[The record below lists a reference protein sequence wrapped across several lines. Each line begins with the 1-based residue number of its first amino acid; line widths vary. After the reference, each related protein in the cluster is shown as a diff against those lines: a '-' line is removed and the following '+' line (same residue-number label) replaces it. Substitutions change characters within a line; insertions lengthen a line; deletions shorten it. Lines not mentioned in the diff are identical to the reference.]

1 MARNAVDGGIE
12 EALAT
17 GKQHFQFPRDRWAGI
32 KRNVVGVISGAA
44 IIILIWWALAILIGE
59 FRGVAFPTPP
69 DVFSRF
75 ADALGGADLQGS
87 SIYDQTLASLMRW
100 GMGYVL
106 AVGIGLSIGCLL
118 GMYRNLHELSIVSI
132 YILQLVPGLAWIP
145 IALLLFGLGEVSTIF
160 MIFMAALPPII
171 ISTASGIRSA
181 PPVYEKVAGM
191 AETDFSTK
199 FWQVLLPASAISVIN
214 GLRNGL
220 ANSWRVLIAAEMVVG
235 VALGLGYTII
245 QSRYDLDYRAAFVSI
260 IVICIIGIL
269 VEKGFFQF
277 FEERIRDRLGLDRG
291 EG

>member
-1 MARNAVDGGIE
+1 MAKKMADVGIDD
-12 EALAT
+12 ALAT
-17 GKQHFQFPRDRWAGI
+17 GKQHFLYPRDRWAGVR
-32 KRNVVGVISGAA
+32 RNIIGVISGVA
-44 IIILIWWALAILIGE
+44 IIIIIWWALAILIGE

-87 SIYDQTLASLMRW
+87 SIYDQTFASLRRW
-100 GMGYVL
+100 GLGYLL
-106 AVGIGLSIGCLL
+106 AVGIGLTTGCLL
-118 GMYRNLHELSIVSI
+118 GMYRHLHDLSIVSI

-181 PPVYEKVAGM
+181 PPIYEKVAGM
-191 AETDFSTK
+191 AETDFSAK
-199 FWQVLLPASAISVIN
+199 FWHVLLPASAISVIN

-245 QSRYDLDYRAAFVSI
+245 QSRYDLDYQAAFVSI
-260 IVICIIGIL
+260 IVICIIGIV
-269 VEKGFFQF
+269 VEKIFFQF
-277 FEERIRDRLGLDRG
+277 FEERIRDRLGLDR
-291 EG
+291 EDD